1 MINQSY
7 ASPKFSG
14 EPSPEALANG
24 LATLGRYGDSYMV
37 HATDGETLIPPEIF
51 EANPKLKEDL
61 FVQMRQMGVRD
72 PERFVV
78 GNSLNSINPI
88 TGQPEFF
95 FKKIFRA
102 VKKVFKKALPV
113 IAPIVGNMIAPGIG
127 GIIASGLVTKLQGGS
142 WGDVAK
148 GAALSYGLGALGQGV
163 IGAMGGKGFMASLG
177 KGLTAPLDAG
187 KALFSGGPQNP
198 LAQGIFGSGGQLFGQ
213 STDLGLGFSGGDV
226 ARSEGVG
233 GLFPTYQR
241 DPMMASGFSA
251 SQPQHL
257 QRLNA
262 PADQVPFS
270 EMGWRQKQAMTS
282 GPLSSGSLDQ
292 LRLDSQNQAQDL
304 LNKEILT
311 RGSLRPEWQTVEG
324 QKALADNIYDQNV
337 AQLGDSSRG
346 TAPIYKTSGT
356 YPQLSD
362 TASVSAVPA
371 STADAVGQSAGQA
384 TEAAGTSLTG
394 YKTLDKMLGQIAV
407 PAALAGLTYFL
418 ADDEPELDPDQAKE
432 LSAPQRYAYDK
443 YLARG
448 AKKDAE
454 GQALL
459 LQAGIVPSTD
469 PQTLATATGTSL
481 DEANRYLGSIYGQPT
496 AVAAKGGIMTLQ
508 GGGEIMGPGSGTSDS
523 IPARLSDGEFVMTA
537 DAVRGAGNGS
547 RDMGAARMYDL
558 MSRFER
564 AA

>member
-1 MINQSY
+1 MSY
-7 ASPKFSG
+7 TSPKFNG
-14 EPSPEALANG
+14 EPSVEALANG
-24 LATLGRYGDSYMV
+24 LATLGRYGDEYMV
-37 HATDGETLIPPEIF
+37 HATDGETLIPPQIF

-61 FVQMRQMGVRD
+61 FVQMRKMGVQD
-72 PERFVV
+72 PNRFVV

-95 FKKIFRA
+95 FKKIFKA
-102 VKKVFKKALPV
+102 VKKVFKKALPY

-127 GIIASGLVTKLQGGS
+127 GIIASALATKLQGGS

-148 GAALSYGLGALGQGV
+148 GAALSYGLGALGQGLTS
-163 IGAMGGKGFMASLG
+163 GKGFMTGLG
-177 KGLTAPLDAG
+177 EGLMAPIHAG
-187 KALFSGGPQNP
+187 SNLFSGGAKNP
-198 LAQGIFGSGGQLFGQ
+198 LAQGIFGTGGQLFGQ

-233 GLFPTYQR
+233 GLIPTYQK
-241 DPMMASGFSA
+241 DPMMASGFFA

-257 QRLNA
+257 QSLNA
-262 PADQVPFS
+262 PADQVPFR

-282 GPLSSGSLDQ
+282 GPLSSGGLDQ

-304 LNKEILT
+304 LNKEVLT

-346 TAPIYKTSGT
+346 VGTDFTTSGT
-356 YPQLSD
+356 YPRKAAL
-362 TASVSAVPA
+362 PA
-371 STADAVGQSAGQA
+371 SQVVDAATGTATAAPRLWEGAGGE
-384 TEAAGTSLTG
+384 TAA
-394 YKTLDKMLGQIAV
+394 KMLGEYGV
-407 PAALAGLTYFL
+407 PVALAGLTYLL
-418 ADDEPELDPDQAKE
+418 AKNDELPEDELPQGQAANQAYADYLTGKQADPNFKNT
-432 LSAPQRYAYDK
+432 P
-443 YLARG
+443 
-448 AKKDAE
+448 E
-454 GQALL
+454 GQRLLAL
-459 LQAGIVPSTD
+459 AGIVPSTD
-469 PQTLATATGTSL
+469 PVALARATGATEE
-481 DEANRYLGSIYGQPT
+481 EARTWLGSMYGQPT
-496 AVAAKGGIMTLQ
+496 AVAAKGGIITLQ

>member
-163 IGAMGGKGFMASLG
+163 TGAMGGKGFMASLG
-177 KGLTAPLDAG
+177 KGLMAPVDAG

-198 LAQGIFGSGGQLFGQ
+198 LAQGVFGTGGQLFGQ

-270 EMGWRQKQAMTS
+270 EMGWRQKQAMS
-282 GPLSSGSLDQ
+282 GQNLPESKMKSLEFA
-292 LRLDSQNQAQDL
+292 RTLDRVA
-304 LNKEILT
+304 
-311 RGSLRPEWQTVEG
+311 
-324 QKALADNIYDQNV
+324 DQNV
-337 AQLGDSSRG
+337 YVNRSPADAAFEQNYVAAGGTSADTLGGSTSKG

-459 LQAGIVPSTD
+459 LQAGVVPSTD
-469 PQTLATATGTSL
+469 PVALARATGATEE
-481 DEANRYLGSIYGQPT
+481 EARTWLGSMYGQPIPGYP
-496 AVAAKGGIMTLQ
+496 AAKGGIITLQ

>member
-1 MINQSY
+1 MSY
-7 ASPKFSG
+7 TSPKFNG
-14 EPSPEALANG
+14 EPSVEALANG
-24 LATLGRYGDSYMV
+24 LATLGRYGDEYMV
-37 HATDGETLIPPEIF
+37 HATDGETLIPPQIF

-61 FVQMRQMGVRD
+61 FVQMRKMGVQD
-72 PERFVV
+72 PNRFVV

-95 FKKIFRA
+95 FKKIFKA
-102 VKKVFKKALPV
+102 VKKVFKKALPY

-127 GIIASGLVTKLQGGS
+127 GIIASALATKLQGGS

-148 GAALSYGLGALGQGV
+148 GAALSYGLGALGQGLTS
-163 IGAMGGKGFMASLG
+163 GKGFMTGLG
-177 KGLTAPLDAG
+177 EGLMAPIHAG
-187 KALFSGGPQNP
+187 SNLFSGGPQNP
-198 LAQGIFGSGGQLFGQ
+198 LAQGIFGTGKAL
-213 STDLGLGFSGGDV
+213 DLGLGFSGGAAPQQKV
-226 ARSEGVG
+226 FGSETLGDIFPSYQTGLGGVQTTHSDLLSG
-233 GLFPTYQR
+233 GAGGDTLSGYDEKTRRLF
-241 DPMMASGFSA
+241 AESGQYDAGQGLDTGEKYSRTLT
-251 SQPQHL
+251 QGH
-257 QRLNA
+257 
-262 PADQVPFS
+262 
-270 EMGWRQKQAMTS
+270 
-282 GPLSSGSLDQ
+282 GPLSDPYATNVNAPSGGQ
-292 LRLDSQNQAQDL
+292 QWQAGDV
-304 LNKEILT
+304 
-311 RGSLRPEWQTVEG
+311 QTVGETEWVLDPNNKWV
-324 QKALADNIYDQNV
+324 KADPKPPRLWSPDFAP
-337 AQLGDSSRG
+337 GG
-346 TAPIYKTSGT
+346 ETA
-356 YPQLSD
+356 
-362 TASVSAVPA
+362 A
-371 STADAVGQSAGQA
+371 
-384 TEAAGTSLTG
+384 
-394 YKTLDKMLGQIAV
+394 KMLGEYGV
-407 PAALAGLTYFL
+407 PVALAGLTYFL
-418 ADDEPELDPDQAKE
+418 ADDEPELDPEDQKR

-469 PQTLATATGTSL
+469 PQTLARATGTSL

>member
-7 ASPKFSG
+7 ASPKFNG

-127 GIIASGLVTKLQGGS
+127 GLIASGLVTKLQGGS

-148 GAALSYGLGALGQGV
+148 GALLSYGLGALGQGV
-163 IGAMGGKGFMASLG
+163 TGAMSGKGFMASLG

-187 KALFSGGPQNP
+187 KALFSGGLDNP
-198 LAQGIFGSGGQLFGQ
+198 LAQGIFGTGKAL
-213 STDLGLGFSGGDV
+213 DLGLGFSGGSAPQQKVFGSETLGDV
-226 ARSEGVG
+226 
-233 GLFPTYQR
+233 FPTYQTGLGGAGSLQPASPSSTESDFLR
-241 DPMMASGFSA
+241 QASGQPHDFARSPSGQPVMLPKDELDALRQVGAIDQNNAFTEKGFKNWNQYNAAKSA
-251 SQPQHL
+251 APVSGGVKGDGWSTTTAPDGTVHNVFRGQIV
-257 QRLNA
+257 A
-262 PADQVPFS
+262 PAEAPAPRLW
-270 EMGWRQKQAMTS
+270 EGW
-282 GPLSSGSLDQ
+282 GG
-292 LRLDSQNQAQDL
+292 
-304 LNKEILT
+304 E
-311 RGSLRPEWQTVEG
+311 
-324 QKALADNIYDQNV
+324 
-337 AQLGDSSRG
+337 
-346 TAPIYKTSGT
+346 TA
-356 YPQLSD
+356 
-362 TASVSAVPA
+362 A
-371 STADAVGQSAGQA
+371 
-384 TEAAGTSLTG
+384 
-394 YKTLDKMLGQIAV
+394 KMLGEYGV
-407 PAALAGLTYFL
+407 PAALSGLTYFL
-418 ADDEPELDPDQAKE
+418 ADDEPELDPEDQAK
-432 LSAPQRYAYDK
+432 LSDPQRSAYDQ
-443 YLARG
+443 YLQGRQANPDF
-448 AKKDAE
+448 KNTPE

-459 LQAGIVPSTD
+459 LQAGVVPSTD
-469 PQTLATATGTSL
+469 PEVLARATGATF
-481 DEANRYLGSIYGQPT
+481 DEAQTWLGSMYGQLPP
-496 AVAAKGGIMTLQ
+496 AYPAASGMRKGGIMTLQ

-547 RDMGAARMYDL
+547 RDMGAARMYDI